1 MQITGFYI
9 VETTICIELSSI
21 LPRHDYPYPSGR
33 IRKNLRSLRTICEH
47 HCKYHRNPRPT
58 ENPFHFPLH
67 ISTQRWLLLQK
78 VKSLREVVHALR
90 SRGVRSVSSS
100 FSAPAVRPWIVERKS
115 PEWKKWIVSS
125 STRGRDACRP
135 TVCETCPG
143 KATSF
148 CFTCWCETSLLGPI
162 VNFISIHFR
171 FFVVSSV
178 SSSLSVCSRTALTF
192 RSVIFALLFG
202 KIKR

>member
-1 MQITGFYI
+1 MQITGFCI
-9 VETTICIELSSI
+9 VESAICIELSSI

-33 IRKNLRSLRTICEH
+33 IRNNLRSLRTICEH

-67 ISTQRWLLLQK
+67 ISTQRWLLQK

-115 PEWKKWIVSS
+115 SEWKKWIVSS
-125 STRGRDACRP
+125 WTRRRDACRP

-143 KATSF
+143 KARRSV
-148 CFTCWCETSLLGPI
+148 SLVDARPAFSVQLLI
-162 VNFISIHFR
+162 LFR
-171 FFVVSSV
+171 SNLFVVSSV
-178 SSSLSVCSRTALTF
+178 SSPWSTSSRTALTF

>member
-9 VETTICIELSSI
+9 VETTISIELSSI

-33 IRKNLRSLRTICEH
+33 IRRNLRSLRTICEH

-67 ISTQRWLLLQK
+67 ISTQRWLLQK

-90 SRGVRSVSSS
+90 SRGVRSVSN

-143 KATSF
+143 KARRSV
-148 CFTCWCETSLLGPI
+148 SLVDARPAFSVQLLI
-162 VNFISIHFR
+162 LFRSIFI
-171 FFVVSSV
+171 VVSSV
-178 SSSLSVCSRTALTF
+178 SLSLSVCSRTALTF